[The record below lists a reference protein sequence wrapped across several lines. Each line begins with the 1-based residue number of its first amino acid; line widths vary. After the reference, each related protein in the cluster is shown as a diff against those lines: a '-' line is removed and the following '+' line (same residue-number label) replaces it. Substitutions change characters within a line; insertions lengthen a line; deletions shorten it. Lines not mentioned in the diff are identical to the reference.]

1 MKDENKTKKQLI
13 NELIELRTRTGYAG
27 ELRSISMEL
36 AISLSEVF
44 DALKKI
50 AAGDPDVSISEASE
64 VELISMLKHMVN
76 SAAGEIRAMVDQC
89 HEFAISL
96 CEHFDVLKR
105 VSRGELEARVSGK
118 SKIELLE
125 ALKYV
130 TNETIESID
139 RAITER
145 KRYEKVIEG
154 LRRQHELILNSAG
167 EGILGLNTS
176 GKHTFVNPAAAKM
189 LGYEVEELIG
199 KHSHTTWHHTKA
211 DGSPFP
217 EEECQIYAVYKDGVV
232 HHMVEEVFWR
242 KDGTSFTVECTST
255 PILEGGN
262 LVGAV
267 VNFRNITKRKTADEQ
282 IRSQLRHLAALR
294 DIDRAITSS
303 LDLQFTLKVVL
314 EEVTAQLQVSAA
326 DVLLFKP
333 NMKTLEYAAGLG
345 FRTSAL
351 QHTELK
357 LGQGYAGRA
366 AIERRIIK
374 ITDLSTVESDLAQAP
389 LLKSEGFVSYFGV
402 PLIAK
407 GHVKGVLEIFHRSL
421 LKPDGEWLGFL
432 EALAVQAAIA
442 IDNAEL
448 FNELQRSNIELT
460 LAYDATIEGWSHALD
475 MRDRETEGHSQRVT
489 ELTIKV
495 AQAMGV
501 GDVELVHM
509 RRGALL
515 HDIGK
520 MGIPDNILMKQD
532 RLTDEEQQS
541 MRNHAM
547 SAYEMLSQITFLRP
561 ALDIP
566 YCHHEKW
573 NGTGYP
579 RGLKAKQIPLSARIF
594 AVVDVWDALCSE
606 RPYRPAWPKAEA
618 REYIK
623 QQAGIHFD
631 PDVVRIFLA
640 MEW

>member
-13 NELIELRTRTGYAG
+13 DELIELRTKTGDAR

-64 VELISMLKHMVN
+64 VELISLLKHMVN

-145 KRYEKVIEG
+145 NRYEKVIED

-217 EEECQIYAVYKDGVV
+217 EEECPIYAVYKDGVV

-267 VNFRNITKRKTADEQ
+267 VNFRNITKRKMADEQ
-282 IRSQLRHLAALR
+282 IRNQLRHLAALR

-407 GHVKGVLEIFHRSL
+407 GQVKGVLEIFHRSL

-489 ELTIKV
+489 ELTVKI

-501 GDVELVHM
+501 SDLELVHM

-532 RLTDEEQQS
+532 RLTDEEQQL
-541 MRNHAM
+541 MRNHTM

-606 RPYRPAWPKAEA
+606 RPYRPAWSKAEA

-631 PDVVRIFLA
+631 PDVVKIFLA